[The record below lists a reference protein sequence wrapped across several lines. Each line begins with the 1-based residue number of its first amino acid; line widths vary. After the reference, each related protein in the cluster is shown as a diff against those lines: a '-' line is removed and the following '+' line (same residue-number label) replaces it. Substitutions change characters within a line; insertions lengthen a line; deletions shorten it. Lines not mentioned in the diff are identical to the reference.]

1 MQKPNVVRLH
11 IDERM
16 EYRLRREMPWIFR
29 KYVDFG
35 KKTPENGDLVAVYG
49 KRDTCIG
56 IGLYD
61 AYSPICVRML
71 GKSVN
76 FSRDY
81 FVSSLKEALLRRAEA
96 SIISHQ
102 TTGIRLLSGES
113 EGLPGLVIDVYGS
126 TWVLKVYSAIWLP
139 YLKTFL
145 EVVRSVCFE
154 GACEIHGAWGETP
167 SRLVLRFGREVRS
180 LFEKAGFQ
188 EAQLLIGEDTTPYA
202 TFLEHGAVFRA
213 QVFKGQKTG
222 FFLDQRDNRHL
233 VRSLASGRRVL
244 DICCYSGGFSINA
257 AIGGATEVWSLDGD
271 RHALELVDQ
280 HYTLNANHAGVA
292 SSKHIPVR
300 ANMFDW
306 IERARDKKT
315 RFELVIADPPSFASS
330 QAQLETA
337 EKAYV
342 RLFSEAASLL
352 EPHGQILCCSCSSHV
367 GQEKFS
373 QIVERALKHKTLTA
387 IDYSGLPADHVA
399 KFAEARYLKAWL
411 VTVK

>member
-1 MQKPNVVRLH
+1 MKKPNVVRLH

-29 KYVDFG
+29 KYADFG
-35 KKTPENGDLVAVYG
+35 KKVPVNGDLVAVYG
-49 KRDTCIG
+49 KRNTCIG

-71 GKSVN
+71 GKDVD
-76 FSRDY
+76 FSREY
-81 FVSSLKEALLRRAEA
+81 FVLALTSAAQRRVSSG
-96 SIISHQ
+96 IISNQ

-113 EGLPGLVIDVYGS
+113 EGLPGIVIDVYGS

-139 YLKTFL
+139 YLQTFTEVL
-145 EVVRSVCFE
+145 EMLYFRGSS
-154 GACEIHGAWGETP
+154 EIHGAWGEVP
-167 SRLVLRFGREVRS
+167 SRLILRFGREV
-180 LFEKAGFQ
+180 LEHFEQAGFCEGQ
-188 EAQLLIGEDTTPYA
+188 VVFGEDTTPYA
-202 TFLEHGAVFRA
+202 SFWEHGAQFRA

-222 FFLDQRDNRHL
+222 FFLDQRDNRQL
-233 VRSLASGRRVL
+233 VRSLASGKRVL

-257 AIGGATEVWSLDGD
+257 AIGGASEVWSLDGD
-271 RHALELVDQ
+271 RHALDLVEQ

-292 SSKHIPVR
+292 ASRHVPVR
-300 ANMFDW
+300 SNMFEW
-306 IERARDKKT
+306 IERTREKKT
-315 RFELVIADPPSFASS
+315 RFDLIVADPPSFASS
-330 QAQLETA
+330 QAQLATA
-337 EKAYV
+337 EKAYI

-367 GQEKFS
+367 GRDKFA
-373 QIVERALKHKTLTA
+373 QIVERALKHRTLTA

-399 KFAEARYLKAWL
+399 NFAEARYLKAWL